1 MRAKWILKLEEHDL
15 GSVPVFLRVIVD
27 SNVLHK
33 EKTGAAIWQ
42 PLSLSKKSSES
53 WAFSL

>member
-42 PLSLSKKSSES
+42 PLNCV
-53 WAFSL
+53 WGND